1 MSLSSDCTPLQSSAN
16 RMAERIQLTEH
27 SECVPLQ
34 EENGRGNILL
44 PFTKIQN
51 YDD

>member
-16 RMAERIQLTEH
+16 RITERIKLTEH
-27 SECVPLQ
+27 NEYAPLS

-44 PFTKIQN
+44 PFKKSKIM
-51 YDD
+51 D

>member
-16 RMAERIQLTEH
+16 RIAERIQLTEH
-27 SECVPLQ
+27 SEYAPLSD
-34 EENGRGNILL
+34 ENGRGNILL
-44 PFTKIQN
+44 PFTTIQN